1 MIFIFDCVRL
11 LYYKCHKV
19 NFKRGESY
27 IDSFDWIKSKKATT
41 NPINKK
47 RNKCFPYT
55 VTVVLN
61 HEQIKKDSQ
70 IITKVKLFI
79 DKYNWEGINCSS
91 KKDDWKKIEKNKLM
105 IVLNVLYTKK
115 ERIFLLMFQSITQIL
130 KNKLF
135 F

>member
-1 MIFIFDCVRL
+1 M
-11 LYYKCHKV
+11 
-19 NFKRGESY
+19 
-27 IDSFDWIKSKKATT
+27 
-41 NPINKK
+41 
-47 RNKCFPYT
+47 
-55 VTVVLN
+55 TVVLN

-91 KKDDWKKIEKNKLM
+91 KKDDWKKIEKNKIM

>member
-1 MIFIFDCVRL
+1 M
-11 LYYKCHKV
+11 
-19 NFKRGESY
+19 
-27 IDSFDWIKSKKATT
+27 
-41 NPINKK
+41 
-47 RNKCFPYT
+47 
-55 VTVVLN
+55 TVVLN

-79 DKYNWEGINCSS
+79 DKYNWEGIKCSS